1 MLQPSLCCRLWRTH
15 CLSLLCK
22 LWDLILLTKYDCNTL
37 LCSCINFIG
46 IIMCT
51 TYMHL
56 KACKNF
62 DNNGTC
68 VTQCPPEVIYDR
80 NLFRVVPNPDYRL
93 SLGNLCVEEC
103 SCKCDT
109 VWSRIN
115 SFSDLSLVLINSLAT
130 VSYMVLPVQ
139 CPSMYKFV
147 SVNRLYPRMTQIC
160 NLYFSRL
167 CNILL
172 QLVSWVIEAAA
183 WESVSLGTQLQRT
196 GYHVRSAMGHVQEVR
211 S

>member
-1 MLQPSLCCRLWRTH
+1 
-15 CLSLLCK
+15 
-22 LWDLILLTKYDCNTL
+22 
-37 LCSCINFIG
+37 
-46 IIMCT
+46 MCT

-109 VWSRIN
+109 V
-115 SFSDLSLVLINSLAT
+115 
-130 VSYMVLPVQ
+130 
-139 CPSMYKFV
+139 
-147 SVNRLYPRMTQIC
+147 
-160 NLYFSRL
+160 
-167 CNILL
+167 
-172 QLVSWVIEAAA
+172 
-183 WESVSLGTQLQRT
+183 
-196 GYHVRSAMGHVQEVR
+196 
-211 S
+211 